1 MEALTTHEDKKI
13 LKWSKEDN
21 PAIDF
26 ENSIDVNTLHTP
38 LTDFEMSMVR
48 IKDTTLQIKILYVP

>member
-1 MEALTTHEDKKI
+1 LEALTTHEDKKI
-13 LKWSKEDN
+13 LKWLNEDN
-21 PAIDF
+21 AAVDF
-26 ENSIDVNTLHTP
+26 ENSIDVNTHHTP